1 MATASDVLRVAA
13 GEIGYSRWSDP
24 QEGTKYGRW
33 YAAQTGEP
41 YFGASGVSYCAM
53 FVSWV
58 LAQVGVKFLYAYCPY
73 IVRDFAAEAVGKA
86 EARPGDIVLF
96 DWDGDGEADHVG
108 FVELNRGSYYQT
120 IEGNTSSGASGS
132 QGNGGV
138 VARRTRSV
146 SLVCAVIHL
155 DYGESEDEVNDAD
168 KNDIAQRAADKVVNY
183 MLNGTLLR
191 DRIIGTDTAANDIV
205 RTVADR
211 VWGADLNGTKAR
223 DRLIGLDSIQ
233 VPELRA
239 TVAAQGAAIEALSKA
254 QGADPG
260 AVAKAVSDAVAAK
273 LASIDLK
280 VTTEG

>member
-24 QEGTKYGRW
+24 QTGSKYGRW
-33 YAAQTGEP
+33 YAAETGSP

-58 LAQVGVKFLYAYCPY
+58 LAQVGVRFLYAYCPY
-73 IVRDFAAEAVGKA
+73 IVRDFAARAVGKA

-168 KNDIAQRAADKVVNY
+168 ISKIAEAVWNFNQ
-183 MLNGTLLR
+183 NGTLMR
-191 DRIIGTDTAANDIV
+191 DRVQGTDTAANDIV